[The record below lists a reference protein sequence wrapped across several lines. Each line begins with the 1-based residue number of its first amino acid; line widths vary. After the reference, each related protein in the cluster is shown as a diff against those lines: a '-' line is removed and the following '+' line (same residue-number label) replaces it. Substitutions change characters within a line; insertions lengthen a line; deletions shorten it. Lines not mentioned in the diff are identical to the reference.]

1 MAHLPQTLSLRL
13 STFTLSVTMRK
24 KYRSLG
30 PETRSPTPLNDASA
44 VWWSFFSVK
53 SKLRVLIQINVG
65 FWSHQFFSTFFSRKY
80 WYKLSVNP
88 LWIPLIVAG
97 SGKVW
102 LRAEEAAV
110 YSTGTYCFLDLH
122 PTTILLPYTFGK
134 TFLIPSFQFVLSAMP
149 AGTLLTK
156 SWTNFGDIFQ
166 PGDKWKRFGFRR
178 DLYEILCR

>member
-1 MAHLPQTLSLRL
+1 MMPLQSGGLSFPSRVNCV
-13 STFTLSVTMRK
+13 SSFRSMSVFGRI
-24 KYRSLG
+24 S
-30 PETRSPTPLNDASA
+30 
-44 VWWSFFSVK
+44 
-53 SKLRVLIQINVG
+53 
-65 FWSHQFFSTFFSRKY
+65 FFSTFFSRKY
-80 WYKLSVNP
+80 WYNLSVNP

-122 PTTILLPYTFGK
+122 PTTILLPYSLG
-134 TFLIPSFQFVLSAMP
+134 LRLVRLSWFRLFSLFYQQCQQ
-149 AGTLLTK
+149 GTLLTK